1 MQKKPRVLNELR
13 ARKKLR
19 VSKEPP
25 ALSKLLALSKP
36 RVPNRRGGSNNNSSV
51 HAAARHK
58 TAMVTVRN

>member
-13 ARKKLR
+13 ARRKLR

-36 RVPNRRGGSNNNSSV
+36 RVPNRRGGSNNNNSV
-51 HAAARHK
+51 HAAARRK